1 MSFLRGIFG
10 SSTKIGMENATKQV
24 NQYIE
29 SNPVVVFSKTTC
41 PFCASTKSLLKSLG
55 VNANIVELNQTEG
68 GSELQD
74 ALEARDGQRTVPNI
88 YIQQE
93 HIGGN
98 SEIQSLSKSGKLE
111 PKLKAAGVL

>member
-1 MSFLRGIFG
+1 M
-10 SSTKIGMENATKQV
+10 
-24 NQYIE
+24 
-29 SNPVVVFSKTTC
+29 
-41 PFCASTKSLLKSLG
+41 
-55 VNANIVELNQTEG
+55 
-68 GSELQD
+68 QD